1 MKVRGISVMSENNH
15 KRGEQRYY
23 SEPVLIMNKQQHKI
37 LMELMLKYKLVQER
51 REVRESY
58 WDDLT

>member
-1 MKVRGISVMSENNH
+1 MSENNH